1 MKKIFVAGV
10 FALFCLAVHA
20 QPQNV
25 YVFTFAPGSSE
36 FSLSQGDNRAELQRL
51 KAEVTARYQ
60 QIYGDTLAVFVKG
73 YCKDNLPLA
82 TIRSNRIKS
91 VLITEAGMREEF
103 FVTDNSA
110 GSMDGKTNLARVEV
124 RIPQPQERLAENTER
139 RKKAGEPVYGTV
151 SMEAQEQLVEQPAV
165 KEKKPVQKPEQPKP
179 ETQPNSTLPQSVEE
193 TQPLVPPA
201 VAEKDYD
208 GKFSIRTNLLYWL
221 AATPNFGIEYH
232 PSENF
237 GILVNGLWSHWIWSD
252 NDKHHRTWMVSP
264 EVRYYIGANKN
275 WFIGVEGHAGEFN
288 FKFNDTGYQGDAIGG
303 GLTGGY
309 KLRLSEVFDLDFSL
323 GLGYTQLKYDTY
335 YRSNGYMVRKEG
347 GLKKDF
353 FGPTQLGVSLIF
365 KL

>member
-1 MKKIFVAGV
+1 MKKVFIAGV

-20 QPQNV
+20 QAQNV

-73 YCKDNLPLA
+73 YCKDNFPLA

-124 RIPQPQERLAENTER
+124 RIPQPQERLAENIER
-139 RKKAGEPVYGTV
+139 RKKAGEPIYGTV

-165 KEKKPVQKPEQPKP
+165 KEKKPVQKPEQ
-179 ETQPNSTLPQSVEE
+179 PQSVEE

-221 AATPNFGIEYH
+221 AATPNLGVEWK
-232 PSENF
+232 PSNNM
-237 GILVNGLWSHWIWSD
+237 GVLVNGLWSHWIWSGED
-252 NDKHHRTWMVSP
+252 NHHRTWMVQP
-264 EVRYYIGANKN
+264 EIRYYLGESKR
-275 WFIGVEGHAGEFN
+275 WFIGAEGHIVEFN
-288 FKFNDTGYQGDAIGG
+288 FKFKDTGYQGDAIGG

-335 YRSNGYMVRKEG
+335 YRSREVMVLKEG
-347 GLKKDF
+347 GLKKNVF
-353 FGPTQLGVSLIF
+353 APTQLGVSLIW
-365 KL
+365 KIK